1 MRRRLLII
9 GLAVLVTLA
18 AAHALL
24 WRWATERLAVQ
35 TLVQAEMLRAQ
46 GWTITLGAPEAE
58 GWPLAARV
66 RFADVTLAENL
77 AGLPG
82 GFAYHAGAASVGI
95 GLLDLRH
102 VVLGFHG
109 AQHLRVGQTAA
120 DFTAALTE
128 ATLPLAHDPQMQPV
142 DVVIDALNV
151 VLPDASAVGVT
162 ALALHLDLPTTPAVP
177 FSLHVKADG
186 IDLPQRLP
194 VAALGPRIAR
204 LELAATLSGP
214 TQGTLVTWRDGGG
227 ELALQQLS
235 VDWGTLSLTG
245 SGAVHLDARL
255 QPAGRSTL
263 RLTGASAALDALVN
277 AHVIDP
283 RGATTAMAV
292 LGLLQKP
299 QPNGPPVI
307 EMPLTLVDQT
317 LQLGHF
323 RLLRMPDIVW

>member
-1 MRRRLLII
+1 MPRRLLII

-35 TLVQAEMLRAQ
+35 TLVTAEMLRAQ
-46 GWTITLGAPEAE
+46 GWTVTLGAPVAE

-66 RFADVTLAENL
+66 RFADVTLAKDL
-77 AGLPG
+77 SAVPG
-82 GFAYHAGAASVGI
+82 GFAYHAAAASVSI
-95 GLLDLRH
+95 GLTDPRH
-102 VVLGFHG
+102 VVLAFHG
-109 AQHLRVGQTAA
+109 AQKLRVGLAAA
-120 DFTAALTE
+120 DFTAALTD
-128 ATLPLAHDPQMQPV
+128 ATLPLAYDPQLLPV
-142 DVVIDALNV
+142 DVAIKALSV
-151 VLPDASAVGVT
+151 ALPDASAVDVAT
-162 ALALHLDLPTTPAVP
+162 VALHLDLPATPAVP
-177 FSLHVKADG
+177 FSLHLKADG
-186 IDLPQRLP
+186 IDLPQGSP

-204 LELAATLSGP
+204 LEFAATLSGP

-235 VDWGTLSLTG
+235 VDWGTLSLDG
-245 SGAVHLDARL
+245 GGAVHLDAKL

-263 RLTGASAALDALVN
+263 RLAGASAALDALVN
-277 AHVIDP
+277 AKVIDP
-283 RGATTAMAV
+283 RGATSAMAV
-292 LGLLQKP
+292 LSLLQKP

-307 EMPLTLVDQT
+307 ELPLTLQDQT